1 MKILHFLLA
10 TGLSL
15 LGASLLSAA
24 PASAP
29 KAQTYA
35 LAGFCTRGKPPA
47 DLVEQAARA
56 VESRTAGM
64 KLVADPEEA
73 DHYVEVLFLRDSFEV
88 YVDALPLAGR
98 RVGSQQ
104 PSAFDH
110 ARPPEYNLELA
121 DIANTE
127 RAMGISG
134 R

>member
-1 MKILHFLLA
+1 MKTFLFLLA

-15 LGASLLSAA
+15 VGAPLLSAA
-24 PASAP
+24 PASMP
-29 KAQTYA
+29 KAETYA

-47 DLVEQAARA
+47 NLVEQAARA

-88 YVDALPLAGR
+88 YVDALPLAGH
-98 RVGSQQ
+98 RVGARL
-104 PSAFDH
+104 PSPFDH
-110 ARPPEYNLELA
+110 ARPPDISMERV